1 MFKLQSLRQF
11 RKAICVNF
19 VTDHE
24 WNKTRLASR
33 KRLTPNFILS
43 SGWEGV
49 RLKTTCLKNDRD
61 SSEKQNHKL
70 KDTCKLVTSPAT
82 LIHFLLLF

>member
-1 MFKLQSLRQF
+1 MSEIRNPT
-11 RKAICVNF
+11 RIPKAAHTKFYLVI
-19 VTDHE
+19 
-24 WNKTRLASR
+24 WMGGRSPK
-33 KRLTPNFILS
+33 I
-43 SGWEGV
+43 
-49 RLKTTCLKNDRD
+49 TCLKNDRY